1 MTTGALIF
9 AINNGTIDYEAMAHW
24 SAQNIQ
30 RHLGIATRIVTQN
43 DVDQAPAGNRWFA
56 DFDTHM
62 DWHNQA
68 RADAYDLSPWDRT
81 LLLDADYVVAS
92 DCLAPLLHSNLH
104 ILAHD
109 RAHDITGVSD
119 FADQNSFG
127 MYRMPMWW
135 ATVMIFDRSVEARLL
150 FDSMRMIRQNW
161 DHYRH
166 IYHNPKDTFRNDHA
180 LTTALGMING
190 HVLDHAAIPWSLAS
204 LLPQCELSLVKTD
217 HYRVTY
223 QNQGRRWWLDLAGQ
237 DFHAMGKRSLGDIV
251 AGIK

>member
-9 AINNGTIDYEAMAHW
+9 AINNGSIDYEAMAGW

-30 RHLGIATRIVTQN
+30 RHLGIPTRIVTQT
-43 DVDQAPAGNRWFA
+43 DVDTAAPSSRWFE
-56 DFDTHM
+56 DFDAHM
-62 DWHNQA
+62 DWHNQS

-81 LLLDADYVVAS
+81 LLVDADYVVAS
-92 DCLAPLLHSNLH
+92 NRLAPLLHSDLS

-109 RAHDITGVSD
+109 RACDITGISD

-127 MYRMPMWW
+127 LYRMPMWW
-135 ATVMIFDRSVEARLL
+135 ATVLIFDRSIEARLL

-190 HVLDHAAIPWSLAS
+190 HCLDHAAIPWPLAS
-204 LLPQCELSLVKTD
+204 LLPQCQVSQIKTD
-217 HYRVTY
+217 HYRVEY
-223 QNQGRRWWLDLAGQ
+223 ENQGRRYWLQLEGQ

-251 AGIK
+251 AAAH